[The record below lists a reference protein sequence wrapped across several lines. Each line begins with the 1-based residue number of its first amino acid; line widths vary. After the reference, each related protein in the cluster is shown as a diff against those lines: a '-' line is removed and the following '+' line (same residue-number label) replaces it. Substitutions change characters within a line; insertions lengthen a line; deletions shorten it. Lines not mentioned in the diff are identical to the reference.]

1 MFFTFIIYFVED
13 YIIHISLIQF
23 FNKITTIKW
32 NDLSYISVYRTLCIF
47 IKFIKIYQKDAI

>member
-32 NDLSYISVYRTLCIF
+32 NDLSYISVCIF